1 MSFGWRGAISGMSAD
16 LARKQEFTKGPSSLR
31 MPAPAVLREDTDIFQ
46 VQFKRARRSFMLH
59 PSAPR
64 DVRVG
69 DFVRV
74 EADRGEDLG
83 VVLTRVPARD
93 FKEPLTTAGF
103 RGRGFTAGIQ
113 GSSLHWITRLATAE
127 ELMQVE
133 SKVADEEEGA
143 TTLSYSIPILPSHM
157 PYLVPYPYTHHSLA
171 HGAGLCAGA
180 SFANDDNRCRV
191 PVRPPQ
197 ARVLLRSRPA
207 CRLS

>member
-1 MSFGWRGAISGMSAD
+1 MSAD
-16 LARKQEFTKGPSSLR
+16 LARKQEFVKGGLTNLQV
-31 MPAPAVLREDTDIFQ
+31 PAALNGDTDIFQ

-64 DVRVG
+64 DVREG

-83 VVLTRVPARD
+83 VVLTRIPARD

-113 GSSLHWITRLATAE
+113 GSNLHWITRLATAE

-133 SKVADEEEGA
+133 SKVADEEEGEA
-143 TTLSYSIPILPSHM
+143 TLNYSFPFLSSHM
-157 PYLVPYPYTHHSLA
+157 PYLDPFPSPLHSLA

-197 ARVLLRSRPA
+197 ARVLLRSRSA
-207 CRLS
+207 CRLSRAGGRPV